1 MVGGVVYTTAGL
13 RRAAIAADAATG
25 ELLWM
30 HRLDEGERAE
40 NAPRR
45 RSGRGLAYR
54 DDGGDG
60 QIFYVTPGYRLI
72 GLNAK
77 TGARLADFGDDGIV
91 DLMQNMDQ
99 DIDPLAGEIGLHATP
114 LVAGDTVVV
123 GAAHVPGSAPRSM
136 RNTKG
141 YVRGFDAT
149 TGVRKWIFH
158 TIPGAD
164 EYGNDSWLND
174 SWRYTGNTG
183 VWGQISADLEL
194 GIVYLPT
201 EMPTNDYYGGHRHGD
216 NLFSD
221 SIVAVDIDT
230 GERLWHLQAIH
241 HDVWDWDFPCAP
253 VLVDVEIDGVER
265 KLLVQPSK
273 QSWLY
278 VLDRVTGEPIWPIEE
293 REMPPSDVP
302 GELLSRTQPFP
313 THPPAYDR
321 QGVSI
326 DDLIDFTPELRA
338 EAEALVSNFRIGPIF
353 TPPVVAETDG
363 PYGTLML
370 PSTGGGATWPGGS
383 VDPETDIFYQYSSTQ
398 VVSLGLVHD
407 PERSDMDFIRGNP
420 PGVPAPRRALN
431 IRGLPLI
438 KPPWGAHQRDRPG
451 DGRHPVADRAR
462 RDAGQRAQ
470 PPRPRGHRHPPH
482 GPRGT
487 RRHAGHEDAADR
499 GRDGYVHDAVGRGGR
514 DAAGLRQGDGRG
526 GRRGLHAG
534 AGVRRRA
541 DDLPARGPAVHRHG
555 DRRRPLPGRADRV
568 PTARVGVCAGNGTDS
583 YRSRIPGPQAPDRL
597 EVPAVAG
604 EQRQVV
610 RDGRGGNQGIRGG
623 DAGFA
628 SDAAGA
634 LRHVTVHGKF
644 AKGIEEALHERRADG
659 AGQQLAARDDRIMEP
674 VPPGFQL
681 PGAPQMVDEDVRIDQ
696 QTGHRSMAALQ
707 PLRAQRPFP
716 AVRSLG
722 VRRGAERALQRGGR
736 IDGGRLDIQID
747 RFANDR
753 GEAQAARA
761 GNLVESPSLPRLQ
774 VDLGARGRH
783 TAQYTA
789 HACRRAARPAGRRR
803 ATIILSARAT
813 GTGTHGR

>member
-1 MVGGVVYTTAGL
+1 MAIHGMRITSVIVLGGLLGIGASPAAGQTGNGEWRSYGGDIANTRYAPLDQITAENFDELEVAWRLKTDNFGPAPEYNFQSTPLMVGGVVYTTAGL
-13 RRAAIAADAATG
+13 RRAAIALDAATG

-30 HRLDEGERAE
+30 HRIDEGERAE

-91 DLMQNMDQ
+91 DLMLNMDQ

-114 LVAGDTVVV
+114 LVAGDTVVI

-253 VLVDVEIDGVER
+253 VLIDVEIDGVER

-273 QSWLY
+273 QAWLY
-278 VLDRVTGEPIWPIEE
+278 VLDRITGEPIWPIEE
-293 REMPPSDVP
+293 REMPASDVP

-338 EAEALVSNFRIGPIF
+338 EAVELVSNFRIGPIF

-383 VDPETDIFYQYSSTQ
+383 VDPETDIFYQYSYTQ

-431 IRGLPLI
+431 VRGLPLV
-438 KPPWGAHQRDRPG
+438 KPPWGRISAIDLATGDILWQIAHGETPDNVRNHPDLAGLDIPRT
-451 DGRHPVADRAR
+451 GR
-462 RDAGQRAQ
+462 AGRV
-470 PPRPRGHRHPPH
+470 
-482 GPRGT
+482 GT
-487 RRHAGHEDAADR
+487 LVTKSLLIAAET
-499 GRDGYVHDAVGRGGR
+499 GTFTTPSGAVGAMLRAYDKATGDEVGAVYMPASVSGG
-514 DAAGLRQGDGRG
+514 APMTYMHEGRQYIVMAIG
-526 GRRGLHAG
+526 G
-534 AGVRRRA
+534 AGFPGELIAYR
-541 DDLPARGPAVHRHG
+541 
-555 DRRRPLPGRADRV
+555 LPG
-568 PTARVGVCAGNGTDS
+568 
-583 YRSRIPGPQAPDRL
+583 
-597 EVPAVAG
+597 
-604 EQRQVV
+604 
-610 RDGRGGNQGIRGG
+610 
-623 DAGFA
+623 
-628 SDAAGA
+628 
-634 LRHVTVHGKF
+634 
-644 AKGIEEALHERRADG
+644 
-659 AGQQLAARDDRIMEP
+659 
-674 VPPGFQL
+674 
-681 PGAPQMVDEDVRIDQ
+681 
-696 QTGHRSMAALQ
+696 
-707 PLRAQRPFP
+707 
-716 AVRSLG
+716 
-722 VRRGAERALQRGGR
+722 
-736 IDGGRLDIQID
+736 
-747 RFANDR
+747 
-753 GEAQAARA
+753 
-761 GNLVESPSLPRLQ
+761 
-774 VDLGARGRH
+774 
-783 TAQYTA
+783 
-789 HACRRAARPAGRRR
+789 
-803 ATIILSARAT
+803 
-813 GTGTHGR
+813 